1 MVSVNDLIAP
11 VNPLIR
17 ALLRSPL
24 HPVASRAL
32 LVLSWSGRT
41 SGRRYSIPVGYQRDG
56 DDIVVMLTKPAQKTW
71 WKNFRMPWPAE
82 LLLQGRERT
91 AMGEWVEPGTE
102 PFFALVEK
110 TLRGTAW
117 MAGQLGL
124 EDWDPARGLTPD
136 QRAIVCEQAGAVRF
150 ELTD

>member
-1 MVSVNDLIAP
+1 MVSVNDLIQP
-11 VNPLIR
+11 INPLIR

-24 HPVASRAL
+24 HPLASRAL
-32 LVLSWSGRT
+32 LVLSWSGRA

-56 DDIVVMLTKPAQKTW
+56 DDVVVMLTKPAEKSW

-82 LLLQGRERT
+82 LRLEGRERT
-91 AMGEWVEPGTE
+91 AMGEWVPPGSDD
-102 PFFALVEK
+102 FFALVEK
-110 TLRGTAW
+110 SLRGTAW

-124 EDWDPARGLTPD
+124 EDYDPAGGLTPG
-136 QRAIVCEQAGAVRF
+136 QREIVCERAGAVRF

>member
-17 ALLRSPL
+17 ALLRSRL
-24 HPVASRAL
+24 HPVASKAL

-56 DDIVVMLTKPAQKTW
+56 DDVVIMLTNPAQKSW

-82 LLLQGRERT
+82 LLIQGRERT
-91 AMGEWVEPGTE
+91 AMGEWVEPGSE
-102 PFFALVEK
+102 SFFALVEK

-124 EDWDPARGLTPD
+124 EDYDPARGLTPS
-136 QRAIVCEQAGAVRF
+136 QRAIVREQAGAVRF
-150 ELTD
+150 EFTD

>member
-1 MVSVNDLIAP
+1 MISVNDLIQP

-24 HPVASRAL
+24 HAVASKAL

-56 DDIVVMLTKPAQKTW
+56 DDVVIMLTKPAQKTW

-82 LLLQGRERT
+82 LRIEGRERT
-91 AMGEWVEPGTE
+91 AMGEWVTPGSE

-110 TLRGTAW
+110 TLRGTSW

-124 EDWDPARGLTPD
+124 DDWDPAQGLTPA

>member
-1 MVSVNDLIAP
+1 MISVNDLISP
-11 VNPLIR
+11 INPLIR
-17 ALLRSPL
+17 ALLRSPFHSL
-24 HPVASRAL
+24 ASGAL

-56 DDIVVMLTKPAQKTW
+56 DDIVVMLTKPAEKSW

-82 LLLQGRERT
+82 LWLQGRERT
-91 AMGEWVEPGTE
+91 AMGEWIEPGSE
-102 PFFALVEK
+102 SFFALVEK

-124 EDWDPARGLTPD
+124 EDYDPARGLTSA
-136 QRAIVCEQAGAVRF
+136 QRAIVCKKAGAVRF

>member
-1 MVSVNDLIAP
+1 MISVNDLIAP
-11 VNPLIR
+11 VNPLIM
-17 ALLRSPL
+17 ALLRSPI
-24 HPVASRAL
+24 HRFASGAL
-32 LVLSWSGRT
+32 LVVSWSGRS

-56 DDIVVMLTKPAQKTW
+56 DDIVVMLTKPGEKSW

-82 LLLQGRERT
+82 LLVQGRERT
-91 AMGEWVEPGTE
+91 AMGEWVEPGSE
-102 PFFALVEK
+102 EFFRLVEK

-124 EDWDPARGLTPD
+124 TDYDPARGLTKG
-136 QRAIVCEQAGAVRF
+136 QRTIACEKAGAVRF

>member
-11 VNPLIR
+11 LNPLIR

-24 HPVASRAL
+24 HPLASRAL

-82 LLLQGRERT
+82 LLIEGRERT
-91 AMGEWVEPGTE
+91 AMGEWVPPGSE
-102 PFFALVEK
+102 AFFALVEK

-124 EDWDPARGLTPD
+124 EDWDPARGLTAA
-136 QRAIVCEQAGAVRF
+136 QRAIVREQAGAVRF

>member
-1 MVSVNDLIAP
+1 MISVNDLITP
-11 VNPLIR
+11 VNPLIM
-17 ALLRSPL
+17 ALLRSPI
-24 HPVASRAL
+24 HRFASGTL
-32 LVLSWSGRT
+32 LVVSWSGRA

-56 DDIVVMLTKPAQKTW
+56 DDIVVMLTKPDAKSW

-82 LLLQGRERT
+82 LLVQGRERT
-91 AMGEWVEPGTE
+91 AMGEWVEPGSE
-102 PFFALVEK
+102 EFFQLVEK

-124 EDWDPARGLTPD
+124 TDYDPARGLSPS
-136 QRAIVCEQAGAVRF
+136 QRTIAREKAGAVRF